1 MSSRELDMSN
11 PTELPANQQR
21 ALAKIRDLLEART
34 DTNWAMPDEYAFKKA
49 HDIAQ
54 LPPIDALRA
63 AKQYIEE
70 LRKQNND
77 AQSKIDGAQKR
88 KQELAERPITNA
100 GPRGFKGFLQRWAL
114 ALLNGTPFTN
124 FNWIEVNQDG
134 LQVYT
139 PLATVSQRTIT
150 YRQIESGAV
159 LLSVDPPA
167 YLDQILG
174 FMRQFRRSVA
184 VPWGELVVYEP
195 GSGRTVA
202 RAIALWPYDKLK
214 EMTDAL
220 KQLQLLSQPYQGYK
234 RLPRLRDLLI
244 YYDIHDDESLA
255 ELNELLS
262 TEETPPPPNQDTI
275 VG

>member
-1 MSSRELDMSN
+1 MPGSELDMSN
-11 PTELPANQQR
+11 PNELSKNEQR
-21 ALAKIRDLLEART
+21 ALEKIRALLDSRA

-54 LPPIDALRA
+54 LKPIEALRE
-63 AKQYIEE
+63 AKQYIDE

-77 AQSKIDGAQKR
+77 AQAKIDAAQKR
-88 KQELAERPITNA
+88 KKELTERPITNA
-100 GPRGFKGFLQRWAL
+100 GPRGFKGFLQRWGL
-114 ALLNGTPFTN
+114 SLLNATPFTN
-124 FNWIEVNQDG
+124 FNWLEVNQDG

-214 EMTDAL
+214 EITDAL
-220 KQLQLLSQPYQGYK
+220 KLLHLLNQPYQGYK

-244 YYDIHDDESLA
+244 YYDIHDDENLS
-255 ELNELLS
+255 ELTELLAA
-262 TEETPPPPNQDTI
+262 EETPPPPNPDTI